1 MFIGQGKMRNRS
13 YRRNQMGLAT
23 WLKWVIGLVVGG
35 MLLSMAACGLILF
48 GGYTMMKGMTD
59 PVAVKQNMNKI
70 ADIDISSDRYQ
81 PNLGLDLPPLG
92 LVISSVTDSQTKLSW
107 AMVKVPNNDEKQ
119 QTNEQML
126 AEFAESGVP
135 TATTTGQGTMKV
147 GITSKGTVKVAG
159 QEMAYIL
166 GTTNSEQGVQPVYLA
181 LTLPTPKQVDMVC
194 AIGEAGKEIDLKQV
208 NEFLAKIKAF
218 K

>member
-1 MFIGQGKMRNRS
+1 
-13 YRRNQMGLAT
+13 MGLAT
-23 WLKWVIGLVVGG
+23 WLKWVIGFVVAGTV
-35 MLLSMAACGLILF
+35 LSLGACGLILF
-48 GGYTMMKGMTD
+48 AGYSTFKGMTD
-59 PVAVKQNMNKI
+59 PVAVKENMNKI

-81 PNLGLDLPPLG
+81 PNLGMDLPPLG

-107 AMVKVPNNDEKQ
+107 AMVKVPNTNEKE

-126 AEFAESGVP
+126 EEFAEAGVP

-147 GITSKGTVKVAG
+147 GIKSRGTVKAAG
-159 QEMAYIL
+159 TEMAYIL

-181 LTLPTPKQVDMVC
+181 LTLPNPKQVDMVC